1 MMLTLP
7 VVSCGIARTS
17 DRGVCDG
24 TKRFV
29 DTHAD
34 ALLDSK
40 TPDKVVISG
49 ASLIAAIDAAC
60 GV

>member
-1 MMLTLP
+1 MLTLP
-7 VVSCGIARTS
+7 VVSCGIARTN
-17 DRGVCDG
+17 DRAICDG

-29 DTHAD
+29 DRHAD
-34 ALLDSK
+34 NLLGRGV
-40 TPDKVVISG
+40 PDDVVMSG